1 MYTHSSWSFS
11 FTNSITIYSIKLPRY
26 VALVKVGNLLYSK
39 SWAYGTL
46 NSIDYINYV

>member
-1 MYTHSSWSFS
+1 MYTHSSWSFN
-11 FTNSITIYSIKLPRY
+11 FTNSINIYSIKVSRY
-26 VALVKVGNLLYSK
+26 PALVKVGNHFYSK